1 MIESPLL
8 DELRAEWTL
17 EARREMR
24 RRDILEILEGR
35 FGADAPALG
44 AKLKSIGDDRLGDL
58 LLLAATCRS
67 LAAFRKKLSR

>member
-8 DELRAEWTL
+8 DELKAEWIVET
-17 EARREMR
+17 R

-35 FGADAPALG
+35 FGAVTPALE
-44 AKLKSIGDDRLGDL
+44 AELKSVDDNRLGDL

-67 LAAFRKKLSR
+67 LASFRKKLSG

>member
-8 DELRAEWTL
+8 DELKAEWTI

-35 FGADAPALG
+35 FGDVAPALE
-44 AKLKSIGDDRLGDL
+44 AELKSVDDNRLGDL

-67 LAAFRKKLSR
+67 LASFRKKLSG